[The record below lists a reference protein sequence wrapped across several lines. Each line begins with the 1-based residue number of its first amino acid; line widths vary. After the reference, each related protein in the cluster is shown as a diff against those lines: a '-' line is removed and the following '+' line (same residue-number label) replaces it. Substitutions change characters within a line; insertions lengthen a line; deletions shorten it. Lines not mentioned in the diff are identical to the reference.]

1 MAPQVYRRREVEKLT
16 GLSRSTLYD
25 QMAKGCFPRPVRLTQ
40 RAVAWRAED
49 VAEWLASR
57 PSADTETAN

>member
-16 GLSRSTLYD
+16 GLSRSTLYE
-25 QMAKGCFPRPVRLTQ
+25 QMAKGRFPRPVRLTQ

-57 PSADTETAN
+57 PTADAETAN